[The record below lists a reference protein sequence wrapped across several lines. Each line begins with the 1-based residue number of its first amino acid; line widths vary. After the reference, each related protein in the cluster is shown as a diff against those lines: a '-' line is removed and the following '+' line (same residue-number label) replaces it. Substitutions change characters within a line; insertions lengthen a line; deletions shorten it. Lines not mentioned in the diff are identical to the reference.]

1 MTIHQH
7 ATRPA
12 ARSAPN
18 RFAAI
23 ALTMATAY
31 TALRLWWQVST
42 QPSELSPVGTDLV
55 LTSGWGT
62 VGLCAAAAMLAGVL
76 VVRPVS
82 GVPAHAVRITA
93 AAVGLAM
100 VTAGAMLLLDVVGGV
115 LPGLGIEFYPLG
127 ALSRTVCVGSGLAL
141 LLAVRSDL
149 LAARPTCRTCRRL
162 WAMTGA
168 IDHMPRW
175 AYAAAYV
182 SVAGCVLRIGAQAAV
197 GFDRSPL
204 SAGASA
210 LLFDLG
216 FVLAGSLLPLAQ
228 VHQFGRIWPQW
239 VPGLRGRRVP
249 RPLVLWPGIA
259 VSGSMTVYFG
269 FMQIQMIIERL
280 NGRNPFPPSDG
291 MGDLPEA
298 FFWVAIPGYLI
309 WAAALAM
316 ASLAHHRHT
325 KRRCATCAL

>member
-1 MTIHQH
+1 AAGTRSPSLDRQAGRMTMHPH

-12 ARSAPN
+12 PARSAPN

-23 ALTMATAY
+23 SLTAATAY
-31 TALRLWWQVST
+31 TALRLWWQVSG

-62 VGLCAAAAMLAGVL
+62 VGLCAAAAVLAGVL

-82 GVPAHAVRITA
+82 GVVPAHAVRITA

-175 AYAAAYV
+175 AYVAAYV

-197 GFDRSPL
+197 GFDQSPL
-204 SAGASA
+204 SAGTSA
-210 LLFDLG
+210 LLFDVG
-216 FVLAGSLLPLAQ
+216 FVLAGSLLPL
-228 VHQFGRIWPQW
+228 
-239 VPGLRGRRVP
+239 
-249 RPLVLWPGIA
+249 
-259 VSGSMTVYFG
+259 
-269 FMQIQMIIERL
+269 
-280 NGRNPFPPSDG
+280 
-291 MGDLPEA
+291 
-298 FFWVAIPGYLI
+298 
-309 WAAALAM
+309 
-316 ASLAHHRHT
+316 
-325 KRRCATCAL
+325 